1 MRTRLAAFTATLV
14 VLLGG
19 GVAAG
24 NLIDPSPPR
33 AASKEEMTDM
43 ATMVR
48 GLAVADNDLRLIVAT
63 PDFTRG
69 ESEQLRFR
77 IVDAENQTVRDF
89 DVEHTKRMHLIV
101 VRRDL
106 TGFQHLHPVQA
117 GDGTW
122 SVPLRLQRAGSYR
135 VFADFSHD
143 GEPTTLASDLRVDGK
158 SMLAPIPAPASEALT
173 ADGYS
178 VRMNSDPARAGTE
191 TAIRFTVLRNGEP
204 VQVEP

>member
-19 GVAAG
+19 GVAVG
-24 NLIDPSPPR
+24 KLINPSPPR
-33 AASKEEMTDM
+33 AASNEEMTDM

-48 GLAVADNDLRLIVAT
+48 GLAVADNDLRLVVAT

-69 ESEQLRFR
+69 ESQQLRFR
-77 IVDAENQTVRDF
+77 IVDAKNQTVRDF
-89 DVEHTKRMHLIV
+89 DVEQTKRMHLVV

-122 SVPLRLQRAGSYR
+122 SVPLRLERPGSYR

-143 GEPTTLASDLRVDGK
+143 DEPTTLASDVRVDGK
-158 SMLAPIPAPASEALT
+158 GMLAPIPAPASEART
-173 ADGYS
+173 GDGYT
-178 VRMNSDPARAGTE
+178 VRIGADQARAGTE
-191 TAIRFTVLRNGEP
+191 TAM
-204 VQVEP
+204 

>member
-1 MRTRLAAFTATLV
+1 MRKRLAAFTATLV

-24 NLIDPSPPR
+24 NLIDPSPQR

-43 ATMVR
+43 AMMVR
-48 GLAVADNDLRLIVAT
+48 GLSVADNDLRLIVAT

-77 IVDAENQTVRDF
+77 IVNAENQTVRDF

-122 SVPLRLQRAGSYR
+122 SVSLRLDAAGSYR

-143 GEPTTLASDLRVDGK
+143 DQPTTLASDLRVDGE
-158 SMLAPIPAPASEALT
+158 SVLEPLPAAAAEALT
-173 ADGYS
+173 RDGYT
-178 VRMNSDPARAGTE
+178 VRMHAGQAR
-191 TAIRFTVLRNGEP
+191 
-204 VQVEP
+204 